1 MGAALL
7 TQPDKIKEVVCLY
20 VCLSVCFCVLCV
32 CVCIYLCGPL
42 CVCLSC
48 VCVCTCTCKCEYG
61 RMSFE
66 VYHIVLLDTNKFGQ
80 TVIIT
85 CHM

>member
-1 MGAALL
+1 M
-7 TQPDKIKEVVCLY
+7 KILFTKCMAYVNEEV
-20 VCLSVCFCVLCV
+20 SVLGTNNYKTLISMKFQTTE
-32 CVCIYLCGPL
+32 IWSY
-42 CVCLSC
+42 
-48 VCVCTCTCKCEYG
+48 K
-61 RMSFE
+61 